1 MIPKLIVP
9 AGAILGI
16 IALALAPAPACFASQ
31 LDVQAEL
38 GVAAMT
44 DTSPQ
49 TIHSDKDRRVDRGFQ
64 NRLMKEKSPY
74 LLQHARNPVDWY
86 PWGEEAFEKASR
98 EDKPI
103 FLSIGYSTCHWCH
116 VMEHETFEDEEAARL
131 MNEAFVSIKVDREER
146 PDIDHLYMAVSQ
158 MMTGGGGWPLNI
170 IMTPTKRPF
179 FAATY
184 IPKDNR
190 LGRIGMIELTRRVKE
205 MWASR
210 RNEVLQ
216 SADHVVGA
224 LRKLPDDL
232 PGEPVSSRTL
242 EVAYRDLS
250 ERFDE
255 RFGGFSRAPKFPTPH
270 NMLFLLRYWLRTGD
284 ARGLTMV
291 ETTLQNM
298 RRGGIYDH
306 VGFGFH
312 RYSTDG
318 EWLLPHFEKMLYDQ
332 ALIAMAYI
340 EAYQATGK
348 EEYARTAR
356 EIFTYVLRDMT
367 SPEGA
372 FFSAEDADSEG
383 VEGKF
388 YVWTYNELE
397 KVLSEEDA
405 RLVAAV
411 YDIQKEGN
419 YRDEASGK
427 MTGANILHLREPL
440 SKVAAD
446 LVIPEHEL
454 RARLAGARLKLF
466 QVREERVRPL
476 RDDKILVDWNG
487 LMIAALARGAQAFND
502 QLYARAAGR
511 AADFILK
518 NMRDD
523 KGRLWHR
530 YRDGQAAVPGLVD
543 DYAFFVW
550 GLLDLYEATF
560 DVRYLRA
567 ALDLNADM
575 QARFW
580 DAQTGG
586 FYFTPVENQELL
598 VRKKEIYDGATPSG
612 NSVAAMNLLR
622 LSRITGNAELE
633 RKAETVTKAFAGN
646 VGQFPSGYTQFLM
659 AVEFAL
665 GPSYEVVIAGDPD
678 TRDTMR
684 MLEDLRRPFVP
695 NKVVV
700 LRPLQQ
706 TAAEIMDIATYTRE
720 QRSKD
725 GRPTAYVCRN
735 FNCDLPTTDPDKM
748 LELLGAKKQ

>member
-1 MIPKLIVP
+1 
-9 AGAILGI
+9 
-16 IALALAPAPACFASQ
+16 
-31 LDVQAEL
+31 
-38 GVAAMT
+38 
-44 DTSPQ
+44 
-49 TIHSDKDRRVDRGFQ
+49 
-64 NRLMKEKSPY
+64 
-74 LLQHARNPVDWY
+74 
-86 PWGEEAFEKASR
+86 
-98 EDKPI
+98 
-103 FLSIGYSTCHWCH
+103 
-116 VMEHETFEDEEAARL
+116 
-131 MNEAFVSIKVDREER
+131 
-146 PDIDHLYMAVSQ
+146 
-158 MMTGGGGWPLNI
+158 
-170 IMTPTKRPF
+170 
-179 FAATY
+179 
-184 IPKDNR
+184 
-190 LGRIGMIELTRRVKE
+190 
-205 MWASR
+205 
-210 RNEVLQ
+210 
-216 SADHVVGA
+216 
-224 LRKLPDDL
+224 
-232 PGEPVSSRTL
+232 
-242 EVAYRDLS
+242 
-250 ERFDE
+250 
-255 RFGGFSRAPKFPTPH
+255 
-270 NMLFLLRYWLRTGD
+270 
-284 ARGLTMV
+284 
-291 ETTLQNM
+291 
-298 RRGGIYDH
+298 
-306 VGFGFH
+306 
-312 RYSTDG
+312 
-318 EWLLPHFEKMLYDQ
+318 
-332 ALIAMAYI
+332 
-340 EAYQATGK
+340 
-348 EEYARTAR
+348 
-356 EIFTYVLRDMT
+356 
-367 SPEGA
+367 
-372 FFSAEDADSEG
+372 
-383 VEGKF
+383 
-388 YVWTYNELE
+388 
-397 KVLSEEDA
+397 
-405 RLVAAV
+405 
-411 YDIQKEGN
+411 
-419 YRDEASGK
+419 
-427 MTGANILHLREPL
+427 LREPL

>member
-1 MIPKLIVP
+1 MN
-9 AGAILGI
+9 
-16 IALALAPAPACFASQ
+16 
-31 LDVQAEL
+31 
-38 GVAAMT
+38 
-44 DTSPQ
+44 DTSAR
-49 TIHSDKDRRVDRGFQ
+49 TVHEDKDPRAGHGFE
-64 NRLMKEKSPY
+64 NRLIKEKSPY
-74 LLQHARNPVDWY
+74 LLQHARNPVNWY
-86 PWGEEAFEKASR
+86 PWGEEAFEKASK

-116 VMEHETFEDEEAARL
+116 VMEKETFEDAEASRL
-131 MNEAFVSIKVDREER
+131 MNEVFVSIKVDREER
-146 PDIDHLYMAVSQ
+146 PDIDHLYMAVCQ

-190 LGRIGMIELTRRVKE
+190 LGRIGMIELSSRIKE

-216 SADHVVGA
+216 SADHVAGA
-224 LRKLPDDL
+224 LRKLPDNL
-232 PGEPVSSRTL
+232 PGEPVTPGTL
-242 EVAYRDLS
+242 EVAHRDLS
-250 ERFDE
+250 ARFDE
-255 RFGGFSRAPKFPTPH
+255 RFGGYGRAPKFPTPH

-284 ARGLTMV
+284 ARGLSMV
-291 ETTLQNM
+291 ETTLENM

-306 VGFGFH
+306 VGYGFH
-312 RYSTDG
+312 RYSTDQ

-348 EEYARTAR
+348 EEYGRTAR

-372 FFSAEDADSEG
+372 FYSAEDADSEG
-383 VEGKF
+383 VEGRF
-388 YVWTYNELE
+388 YVWTADELE
-397 KVLSEEDA
+397 RVLGQEDA
-405 RLVAAV
+405 RLFAAV
-411 YDIQKEGN
+411 YNIRREGN
-419 YRDEASGK
+419 FRDEASGK
-427 MTGANILHLREPL
+427 MSGANILHLREPL
-440 SKVAAD
+440 SKLAAD
-446 LVIPEHEL
+446 LVIPEDEL
-454 RARLAGARLKLF
+454 RARLSTARQKLF
-466 QVREERVRPL
+466 EAREKRVRPF

-487 LMIAALARGAQAFND
+487 LMIAALARGAQSFND
-502 QLYARAAGR
+502 PLYARAAGR
-511 AADFILK
+511 AADFIL
-518 NMRDD
+518 NTMRDA

-543 DYAFFVW
+543 DYAFLVW

-575 QARFW
+575 RERFW
-580 DAQTGG
+580 DPQTGG
-586 FYFTPVENQELL
+586 FYFTSTDNEELL

-612 NSVAAMNLLR
+612 NSVAALNLLR
-622 LSRITGNAELE
+622 LSRVTGSPEFE
-633 RKAETVTKAFAGN
+633 RKAEALIKAFAGN
-646 VGQFPSGYTQFLM
+646 VGQLPSAHTQLLI

-678 TRDTMR
+678 TWETMR
-684 MLEDLRRPFVP
+684 MLENLRRSFVP

-720 QRSKD
+720 QKSKD
-725 GRPTAYVCRN
+725 GKPTAYVCRN